1 MIRLVIGT
9 TTRVRRR
16 SRVIFSCAML
26 AFMLPAVT
34 TTALAQSCPPGAHEV
49 GRTVVD
55 TQEGKTVKL
64 KCACDDGFVLK
75 EGRCVRREYA
85 PGPPNFRQSG
95 RGLVGGTTWEFRTY
109 AYNVPPNVSAEQAM
123 EIRSK
128 ADRELDR
135 QFQLSGR
142 SKEGFVETDH
152 YHFIVG
158 VATSSN
164 FGIDLVQRVIWDQLT
179 RGRATPLLQ
188 EDYNK
193 LRHRAFTQ
201 LDCHSNGA
209 MVCLAALANG
219 DATAGRVRLLG
230 PQITRAALKEWE
242 NLVKTRRIQS
252 LEIHFNDKDPIA
264 ALSYLDGF
272 LVPSKDDPLLIQA
285 GRRIVSD
292 VLFGQ
297 GLQDTLRREAPS
309 ATIVRFKCGYT
320 GALHFTMDCHKSGV
334 YDAHLNR

>member
-1 MIRLVIGT
+1 MIQPVIQT
-9 TTRVRRR
+9 TTRLRRETG
-16 SRVIFSCAML
+16 VIFGCEL
-26 AFMLPAVT
+26 VAFTLLAVT

-55 TQEGKTVKL
+55 TAEGKTIRL
-64 KCACDDGFVLK
+64 KCACDNGFVLK
-75 EGRCVRREYA
+75 EGRCVRSEY
-85 PGPPNFRQSG
+85 PPVPPNFRQSG
-95 RGLVGGTTWEFRTY
+95 RGLIGGTTWEFRTY

-123 EIRSK
+123 EIRSR

-142 SKEGFVETDH
+142 SKEGFIETDH
-152 YHFIVG
+152 YNFIIG

-164 FGIDLVQRVIWDQLT
+164 FGIDLVKRVIWDQLA

-242 NLVKTRRIQS
+242 NLLKTRRIQS

-264 ALSYLDGF
+264 ALSYLDGL
-272 LVPSKDDPLLIQA
+272 LVPSKEDPLLIQA
-285 GRRIVSD
+285 GRIVGN